1 MSTGLLRTTNSEEHH
16 HEAIPGF
23 SEFSTDRFAEAK
35 ENSEAARALTS
46 DLSEAQLNWKP
57 SPEQWSIAQCLEHL
71 VVATKGFEKYFT
83 AGVGTCAKEPARSP
97 GTPKYKPS
105 LVGGWLA
112 KQVSPEAA
120 RKLPAP
126 KIFRPGNSSDIQR
139 SLESFLDEQDR
150 FLDFVQ
156 RSEGIDYNKTRLRSP
171 VTPLMRYSLA
181 DAFVITVLHGERHLG
196 QARRV
201 REMPQ
206 FPRS

>member
-1 MSTGLLRTTNSEEHH
+1 MKKFLDSSNLLQTIVAESE
-16 HEAIPGF
+16 
-23 SEFSTDRFAEAK
+23 K
-35 ENSEAARALTS
+35 NSEAARAIAS

-83 AGVGTCAKEPARSP
+83 LALDHARKSRQVTGAP
-97 GTPKYKPS
+97 RYKPS

-126 KIFRPGNSSDIQR
+126 KIFRPGNSSNTR
-139 SLESFLDEQDR
+139 RPLESFLTEQDR
-150 FLDFVQ
+150 FLDFVR

-181 DAFVITVLHGERHLG
+181 DAFVITVLHGQRHLA

-201 REMPQ
+201 REMTE
-206 FPRS
+206 FPRT

>member
-1 MSTGLLRTTNSEEHH
+1 MKKFLDSSNFLQTIVAESEKNSE
-16 HEAIPGF
+16 
-23 SEFSTDRFAEAK
+23 T
-35 ENSEAARALTS
+35 ARTLAS
-46 DLSEAQLNWKP
+46 DLSLAQLNWKP

-71 VVATKGFEKYFT
+71 TVATKGFEKYFT
-83 AGVGTCAKEPARSP
+83 LALDHARKSRQVTS
-97 GTPKYKPS
+97 TPRYKPS
-105 LVGGWLA
+105 LMGGWLA
-112 KQVSPEAA
+112 RQVSPEAA

-139 SLESFLDEQDR
+139 SLESFLNEQDR

-181 DAFVITVLHGERHLG
+181 DAFVITVLHGQRHLA

-201 REMPQ
+201 REMTE
-206 FPRS
+206 FPRT

>member
-1 MSTGLLRTTNSEEHH
+1 MKQFLESSNLLQTIVAESEK
-16 HEAIPGF
+16 
-23 SEFSTDRFAEAK
+23 S
-35 ENSEAARALTS
+35 SEAAQALAS
-46 DLSEAQLNWKP
+46 ELSEDQLNWKP

-71 VVATKGFEKYFT
+71 VIATKGFEKYFT
-83 AGVGTCAKEPARSP
+83 LALEHARKSRRVT
-97 GTPKYKPS
+97 GILKYKPS

-139 SLESFLDEQDR
+139 SLESFLNEQDR
-150 FLDFVQ
+150 FVDFVQ

-181 DAFVITVLHGERHLG
+181 DAFVITVLHGQRHLG